1 MNSSLVAIKKKR
13 NKETIKTVVRE
24 TINLLG
30 GINQVV
36 SPGNVVLIKPNVLA
50 GKDASTGATTS
61 PEIVGT
67 ITKMCYEAGA
77 KKVIIAESSNW
88 GINTFEAFK
97 ACGYFEMAE
106 KAGAELLD
114 LKKDEIVERFIDG
127 YVLKKVRIP
136 KTILDVDTVI
146 NIPVLKTHSMTKV
159 TLSLKNVAVGISTDD
174 DKQRCLH
181 HIGIFPA
188 LSSEMS
194 KKGSFLDYSIADIN
208 MISRS
213 ELVIIDG
220 LIGLQGLGAPLL
232 GKPVKSNI
240 IIAGFNRVS
249 VDAIGSKIIGYEP
262 SEINH
267 IKLAADKGLGEMD
280 IEKLKIRGE
289 NLSDSIINFEK
300 SFLPDIDSHY
310 DNINVVYGGGCEACR
325 STLNYILIRHKE
337 QLESLGIP
345 ITIYLGKDIEIKKPK
360 KEKRLYVHYGNCAGE
375 LIYGGCFVPG
385 CPPRSRRQFF
395 QAIGALDLYKEDEG
409 LHSNR

>member
-24 TINLLG
+24 SINLLG

-67 ITKMCYEAGA
+67 ITEMCYEAGA

-88 GINTFEAFK
+88 GIDTFEAFK

-106 KAGAELLD
+106 KVGAELLD
-114 LKKDEIVERFIDG
+114 LKKDKIVERFIDG

-159 TLSLKNVAVGISTDD
+159 TLSLKNVAVGISTDN
-174 DKQRCLH
+174 DKQKCLH
-181 HIGIFPA
+181 RIGIFPA

-213 ELVIIDG
+213 ELVVIDG

-232 GKPVKSNI
+232 GKPVNSNI

-249 VDAIGSKIIGYEP
+249 VDAVGSKIIGYEAL
-262 SEINH
+262 EINH

-280 IEKLKIRGE
+280 IKKLKIRGE
-289 NLSDSIINFEK
+289 NLSDSLINFEK
-300 SFLPDIDSHY
+300 SFLPDITYPY
-310 DNINVVYGGGCEACR
+310 DNIDVVCGRGCEACR

-337 QLESLGIP
+337 QLKNLSMP
-345 ITIYLGKDIEIKKPK
+345 ITIYLGNDLEIKKPR
-360 KEKRLYVHYGNCAGE
+360 KERRLYVHYGNCAGE